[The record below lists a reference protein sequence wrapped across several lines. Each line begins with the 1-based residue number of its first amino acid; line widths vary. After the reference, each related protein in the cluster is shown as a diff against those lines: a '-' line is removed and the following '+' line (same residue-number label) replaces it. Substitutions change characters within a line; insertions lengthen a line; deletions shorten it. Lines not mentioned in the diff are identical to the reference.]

1 MRNKNLVGMKSM
13 LVCLL
18 VCAGACKSEKPAAQK
33 DPWGAGA
40 SSAPAAAPNDG
51 KKWYGADVPAGVWLG
66 MEERMSSSTGLSG
79 TTYFGTALQ
88 LVTYVVWP
96 DGHMSQGMPAGGLAD
111 FDRDAWEHDD
121 DAQLGGRPGTWKAD
135 GAGWVVT
142 YTSGG
147 PPVAMSYSGD
157 ELHLG
162 KAKLKRA
169 ADVTAAKLD
178 GAYTYLSNPEEPT
191 LGGSGCQQLVVFT
204 TDGTFD
210 NRGGLAL
217 TCPAGANDPGRP
229 GKGTYEVRDYSL
241 LLHYDDGRTARKPL
255 LARQNADLTKDSS
268 AMVLSGQVWQRRTS
282 PIADAAQAAVNAV
295 EGAAAPNQPSR
306 TTFDAVAFGTPPGK
320 MEQGKSA
327 VTFTATDGDA
337 FCMTSVFSGMPSTG
351 KPVVDFA
358 EEWRDVILNKRTAD
372 DTPSPQQ
379 GQTSSGLVFTAGGS
393 MTTDTAN
400 SARVYRALF
409 VLEVGNRRVSVT
421 FIAPTE
427 AQLSGCKLDEFLE
440 TVRGV

>member
-1 MRNKNLVGMKSM
+1 M

-18 VCAGACKSEKPAAQK
+18 VAAGACKSEKPAAQN
-33 DPWGAGA
+33 DPWGAGK
-40 SSAPAAAPNDG
+40 STAPAAAANDS
-51 KKWYGADVPAGVWLG
+51 KKTWYGTDAPVGVWLG
-66 MEERMSSSTGLSG
+66 MEERATTTVGLSG
-79 TTYFGTALQ
+79 TFYFGTGLALA
-88 LVTYVVWP
+88 TYVVWP
-96 DGHMSQGMPAGGLAD
+96 DGHMSQGMPTGGLAD

-121 DAQLGGRPGTWKAD
+121 ANTLQLGGRPGTWKTD
-135 GAGWVVT
+135 GDGWVVT
-142 YTSGG
+142 YTRGG

-157 ELHLG
+157 ELHIG

-169 ADVTAAKLD
+169 ADVTGAKLD
-178 GAYTYLSNPEEPT
+178 GAYTYFSNPEDPS
-191 LGGSGCQQLVVFT
+191 LGGPGCQHLVIFT

-217 TCPAGANDPGRP
+217 TCPAGANDPGRA

-241 LLHYDDGRTARKPL
+241 LLHYDDGRIARKKL
-255 LARQNADLTKDSS
+255 LARQNGDLKKDSS
-268 AMVLSGQVWQRRTS
+268 AMVLADQVWQRRTG
-282 PIADAAQAAVNAV
+282 PIADAAQAAANAV
-295 EGAAAPNQPSR
+295 EGTSQPPTTVVR
-306 TTFDAVAFGTPPGK
+306 GGTTTTFDAVAFGTPPGK

-337 FCMTSVFSGMPSTG
+337 FCMTSVFTGMPSTG
-351 KPVVDFA
+351 KPAVDFA
-358 EEWRDVILNKRTAD
+358 EEWKDVILAQRTAD

-400 SARVYRALF
+400 RVRVYRALF
-409 VLEVGNRRVSVT
+409 VLEVGNRRVSVM

-440 TVRGV
+440 TVRGA